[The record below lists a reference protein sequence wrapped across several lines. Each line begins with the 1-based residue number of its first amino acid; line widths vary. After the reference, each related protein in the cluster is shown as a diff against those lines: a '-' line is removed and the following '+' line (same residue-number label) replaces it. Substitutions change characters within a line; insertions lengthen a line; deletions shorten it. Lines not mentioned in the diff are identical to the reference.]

1 MPSDCLLF
9 KKNTICK
16 TWQKNYFLPY
26 STATFAP
33 AMATELQQT
42 RSSKPVAIWLL
53 TGVFMIIIQVL
64 LGGITRLTGSGL
76 SITEWK
82 PIMGA
87 LPPMNEQDWNL
98 AFEKY
103 RQIAQYKYLNAHFT
117 LSDFKFIF
125 FWEWFHRLWARM
137 IGVVFI
143 IPFIIFIIQ
152 KRFKNEMI
160 RPLLILFLLGALQG
174 LVGWIMVQS
183 GLEDS
188 ELLYVSHYKLAIH
201 FILALGLLCYTLWF
215 ALKLLVPAR
224 HLILNASL
232 RNFTG
237 WLIGLLTVQ
246 LIYGA
251 LMAGLKAAT
260 AAPTWPTI
268 NGVWWPD
275 NISSFGGRQFT
286 GISFLTDNPL
296 VIHFIHRNLAYAIT
310 ILLMAWAWKA
320 SKIKGSAIFQQTK
333 FWPLLLVL
341 LQVVLGVLAVL
352 FAIDTKIFLWL
363 GVAHQFIAMLLLLSL
378 LWMFYIL
385 RGKGEK
391 EVKEKN
397 TEIAQQNQASA

>member
-1 MPSDCLLF
+1 L
-9 KKNTICK
+9 TA
-16 TWQKNYFLPY
+16 
-26 STATFAP
+26 ATFAT

-53 TGVFMIIIQVL
+53 TGVFMIVIQVL

-87 LPPMNEQDWNL
+87 LPPMNEQDWNI

-103 RQIAQYKYLNAHFT
+103 KQIAQYKYLNSHFS
-117 LSDFKFIF
+117 LADFKFIF
-125 FWEWFHRLWARM
+125 FWEWFHRSWARL
-137 IGVVFI
+137 ISVVFI

-152 KRFKNEMI
+152 KRFKKEMI

-215 ALKLLVPAR
+215 ALELLIPT
-224 HLILNASL
+224 HQFTFNASL
-232 RNFTG
+232 RSFTG
-237 WLIGLLTVQ
+237 WLIGLLTLQ

-251 LMAGLKAAT
+251 FMAGLKAAT
-260 AAPTWPTI
+260 MAPTWPTI

-275 NISSFGGRQFT
+275 DISSFGGRQFA
-286 GISFLTDNPL
+286 GISFLVDHPL
-296 VIHFIHRNLAYAIT
+296 VIHFIHRNLAYT
-310 ILLMAWAWKA
+310 IAVLLCIWTWKA
-320 SKIKGSAIFQQTK
+320 FKIKGGTIFQQTK
-333 FWPLLLVL
+333 AWPFLLVL
-341 LQVVLGVLAVL
+341 LQVILGILTVLSVINANS
-352 FAIDTKIFLWL
+352 FLWL
-363 GVAHQFIAMLLLLSL
+363 AVAHQFVAMLLLLSL
-378 LWMFYIL
+378 LWMFYII
-385 RGKGEK
+385 RS
-391 EVKEKN
+391 VK
-397 TEIAQQNQASA
+397 TA